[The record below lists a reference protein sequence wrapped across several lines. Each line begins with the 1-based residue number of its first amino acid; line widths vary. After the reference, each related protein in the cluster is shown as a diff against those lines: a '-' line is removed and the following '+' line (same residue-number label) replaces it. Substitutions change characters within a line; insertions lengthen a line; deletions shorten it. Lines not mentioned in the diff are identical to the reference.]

1 MEKKIRGGALIAR
14 ALNDKGINKVFTLS
28 GGFCNPAIEGFMEC
42 QIDVV
47 NCPHEQIAGHLA
59 DGHTR
64 ITRKPSV
71 CLVAPGFSHLQAM
84 DYLIRGHMLAD
95 VPAVLGSLDIVFG
108 EVDR

>member
-14 ALNDKGINKVFTLS
+14 ALKDKGINKVFTLS

-71 CLVAPGFSHLQAM
+71 CFINKFSNSCSICNACTIFCKRSS
-84 DYLIRGHMLAD
+84 Y
-95 VPAVLGSLDIVFG
+95 
-108 EVDR
+108 

>member
-14 ALNDKGINKVFTLS
+14 ALKDKGINKVFTLS

-71 CLVAPGFSHLQAM
+71 CLV
-84 DYLIRGHMLAD
+84 
-95 VPAVLGSLDIVFG
+95 GSRRFCKCSTINDGSMGRKNTDNLYNWIK
-108 EVDR
+108 

>member
-14 ALNDKGINKVFTLS
+14 ALKDKGINKVFTLS

-64 ITRKPSV
+64 ICLLYTSPSPRD
-71 CLVAPGFSHLQAM
+71 LWISRMPSSA
-84 DYLIRGHMLAD
+84 
-95 VPAVLGSLDIVFG
+95 
-108 EVDR
+108 